1 MIVQEILS
9 HQSNKLDSVLV
20 QLCDMIVQEHSR
32 DPDPA
37 GGRMVAATVYD
48 PKGQT
53 SMIISNQRENGSWN
67 HAERNAIDQYIKDF
81 GSIPNG
87 SIIVTTL
94 SPCGERLDSRYGES
108 CVDLINDHPEIKL
121 AYCGYDDRTQSMDQ
135 ANFEVTITA
144 NSKIKELCK
153 EFADRVTDINEN
165 FADSRV
171 KGKSR
176 PGRVKRA
183 GASCAGSVTDL
194 RAKAKNTSGERAK
207 MYHWCANMKSGKK
220 K

>member
-165 FADSRV
+165 FADSRW
-171 KGKSR
+171 S
-176 PGRVKRA
+176 
-183 GASCAGSVTDL
+183 S
-194 RAKAKNTSGERAK
+194 
-207 MYHWCANMKSGKK
+207 
-220 K
+220 